1 MRVFRLLVFLM
12 CCPLWA
18 QSDKITDSIL
28 QESASLIYTDIGKG
42 EKQAQ
47 FLVHSQ
53 TRGAN
58 TVQALLV
65 LADAAYLRGDFA
77 TTAKHL
83 FAAQQNGA
91 AHSGNAAILV
101 ALCSARYYR
110 LFGFAESSHQQLAQ
124 ALEALQKL
132 PQDDNAVSGLWARYY
147 LETSASAGKSSIPNL
162 LQLEKKAKAIPV
174 AVQDQIAIS
183 LASAYINLGDFSA
196 ARHALQPILVQD
208 RHDAITARAWLGS
221 AQVEKAD
228 AKPYA
233 GQLLKAYRLLGTYT
247 DVPTQREVCRELSE
261 YFLASGQVADYKK
274 YLSEFKAI
282 DNRLMHNTKAARD
295 HVIASLETRRGQ
307 EQANTYYFAAAAL
320 LSLLLAYG
328 IYAYFKA
335 RQDYRKFLKAMEPV
349 LVESTVRQPVAIPQ
363 KTEAALLEKLAKFEK
378 SNRFTNPSLTI
389 QLLAR
394 LLDTNTKYLSEVINR
409 NKNANFNQYVNEL
422 RINYIIAK
430 MKEDPKYLNYKI
442 YYLAKESGFASQSTF
457 STVFRAATG
466 ISPLSFIKF
475 LKNEK
480 QPS

>member
-1 MRVFRLLVFLM
+1 M

-18 QSDKITDSIL
+18 QTDKITDSIL
-28 QESASLIYTDIGKG
+28 QESTSLIYTDIGKG

-53 TRGAN
+53 SRGAN

-65 LADAAYLRGDFA
+65 LADAAYLKGNFA
-77 TTAKHL
+77 TTARHL
-83 FAAQQNGA
+83 SAAQKNSA
-91 AHSGNAAILV
+91 VHSGNTAILL
-101 ALCSARYYR
+101 ALYSARYYR
-110 LFGFAESSHQQLAQ
+110 LFGFGELSRQQLKQ
-124 ALEALQKL
+124 ALQSLRALPK
-132 PQDDNAVSGLWARYY
+132 DGISASGLWARYY
-147 LETSASAGKSSIPNL
+147 LEASESTVTKSPVFDL
-162 LQLEKKAKAIPV
+162 LQAQKKAKEIAGTV
-174 AVQDQIAIS
+174 LQDQVAIA
-183 LASAYINLGDFSA
+183 LASEYTKLGNFSE
-196 ARHALQPILVQD
+196 ARNTLQPILTQD
-208 RHDAITARAWLGS
+208 RRDAITARALLES
-221 AQVEKAD
+221 AWVEKAD

-233 GQLLKAYRLLGTYT
+233 GQLLKAYRLLETCT
-247 DVPTQREVCRELSE
+247 DVPTQKEVCGPLSE
-261 YFLASGQVADYKK
+261 YFLATGQVADYKK

-282 DNRLMHNTKAARD
+282 DNQLMHNTKAARD
-295 HVIASLETRRGQ
+295 NVIAALETKRGQ
-307 EQANTYYFAAAAL
+307 AQANTYYFVAAAL
-320 LSLLLAYG
+320 LSLLLLYG

-349 LVESTVRQPVAIPQ
+349 PVENPARNPVVIPQ

-389 QLLAR
+389 QSLAKS
-394 LLDTNTKYLSEVINR
+394 LDTNTKYLSEVINR

-457 STVFRAATG
+457 STVFRASTG